1 MLEKKLTLD
10 DLDDLHSAGFITD
23 EDLHFIFIYI
33 TLNM

>member
-1 MLEKKLTLD
+1 MLENKLTLD
-10 DLDDLHSAGFITD
+10 DLDDLHFAGFITN